1 MNFLTNFLKDEQ
13 GQDLIEYA
21 LLMAFVALGAVALL
35 TGLGGSI
42 SNMFGKTNNTLSS
55 AVASGS

>member
-35 TGLGGSI
+35 SGMGTSITNIFTKTNTGL
-42 SNMFGKTNNTLSS
+42 TS
-55 AVASGS
+55 AAAQ